1 MTNSHDTTTQPLM
14 EENLEEGKKVTE
26 VPENLE
32 TEVSV
37 EEPGTG
43 EQPKTTSK
51 PTKESVLK
59 RAKELADEIE
69 KASKQELDSLKQTF
83 YRIHN
88 AELEEDKKK
97 FIESGGK
104 EEEYVPALSNEQEH
118 EFRNIMTVV
127 REKRG
132 VLAAKEEKQKEENLQ
147 AKLTIIEKLKELAES
162 SEDTGKS
169 YNEFKRLQQE
179 WNETGQVPQGKVNEI
194 WRSYQLQIEKFYDI
208 LRLNHEFRDYDFRK
222 NLEIK
227 TRLCEAVEKLAE
239 EPDVVSAFHQL
250 QKLHQEFR
258 ETGPVTKE
266 LRNEIWE
273 RFKVASTDVNRR
285 YQNHFDELRETEQ
298 QNLDQKTV
306 ICEIIET
313 IEYEELKTSV
323 DWENKTK
330 EIIALQNKWKT
341 VGFVPQKMNV
351 KIFERFRKACD
362 EFFLKKGDFFKGMK
376 EGMSENLKKK
386 EDLCQKAEALK
397 ESTDWKETADILI
410 KLQKEWRTVG
420 NVPRKYSDVLWKR
433 FIGACDYFF
442 EQKGKATSSQ
452 RSVETENMTLKKA
465 IIEKLAVLDESVGG
479 EDAEV
484 HIQTL
489 IKEWGEIGHVP
500 FKEKNKLYKEFH
512 TLVDKHYERLN
523 LDASHKKLSNYKSSI
538 SGFQGSSQTLYKERE
553 KLVYTR
559 EHIKNDIQIYENNVG
574 FFTSSSK
581 KGENLL
587 AEANRKIERLK
598 GDLELVTQKIKVID
612 ETIERP

>member
-1 MTNSHDTTTQPLM
+1 MTNSHDTTQPLM
-14 EENLEEGKKVTE
+14 EENLEEEKKVTE
-26 VPENLE
+26 VSEDLE
-32 TEVSV
+32 AEVSV
-37 EEPGTG
+37 EKPDTG
-43 EQPKTTSK
+43 KQPKTTSK

-59 RAKELADEIE
+59 RAKELADDIE
-69 KASKQELDSLKQTF
+69 KASRQELESLKQIF

-97 FIESGGK
+97 FIEAGGRD
-104 EEEYVPALSNEQEH
+104 ENYVPSLSNEQES
-118 EFRNIMTVV
+118 EFRNIMAVV

-132 VLAAKEEKQKEENLQ
+132 VLAAKEEKQKGENLQ
-147 AKLTIIEKLKELAES
+147 TKLTIIEKLKELVES

-179 WNETGQVPQGKVNEI
+179 WISIGQVPQGKVNEI
-194 WRSYQLQIEKFYDI
+194 WRSYQLHIEKFYDI

-266 LRNEIWE
+266 LRNTIWE

-306 ICEIIET
+306 ICEIIEA
-313 IEYEELKTSV
+313 IEYGELKTSV

-362 EFFLKKGDFFKGMK
+362 EFFLKKGNFFKGIK
-376 EGMSENLKKK
+376 EDMNENLKKK

-397 ESTDWKETADILI
+397 DSTDWKETSDALV
-410 KLQKEWRTVG
+410 KLQKEWKTVG

-452 RSVETENMTLKKA
+452 HSVEVENMTLKKA
-465 IIEKLAVLDESVGG
+465 IIERLAAIDESVNT
-479 EDAEV
+479 EDAEAQ
-484 HIQTL
+484 IQAL
-489 IKEWGEIGHVP
+489 IKEWGAIGHVP
-500 FKEKNKLYKEFH
+500 FKEKDKLHKEFH

-523 LDASHKKLSNYKSSI
+523 IDASHKKLSNYKSSI
-538 SGFQGSSQTLYKERE
+538 SDFQGSSQVLYKERE
-553 KLVYTR
+553 KLMRTR
-559 EHIKNDIQIYENNVG
+559 EHIKNDIQVYENNVG

-612 ETIERP
+612 ETIERS